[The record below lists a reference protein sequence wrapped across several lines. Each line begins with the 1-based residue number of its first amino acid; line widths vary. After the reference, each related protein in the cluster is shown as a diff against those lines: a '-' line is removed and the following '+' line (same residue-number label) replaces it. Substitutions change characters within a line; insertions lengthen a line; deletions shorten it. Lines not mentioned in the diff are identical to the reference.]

1 MMGKTLFRIALVAMM
16 AAPAAGCAAAA
27 VGAGAAAGIHL
38 TSQGAEGV
46 ASEPVASVSNRTRT
60 VLESEGIRV
69 TGTENEE
76 GGTEMEF
83 RGRKGEM
90 QVHVKLEA
98 RESGGTIV
106 RASARTGPTAWRK
119 DYARTLVQRITGG

>member
-38 TSQGAEGV
+38 TSQGAEGM
-46 ASEPVASVSNRTRT
+46 ASESVASVSSRTRT
-60 VLESEGIRV
+60 VLESEGIRL
-69 TGTENEE
+69 TDAENEE

-90 QVHVKLEA
+90 QVHVKLEG
-98 RESGGTIV
+98 RDGGGTLV

>member
-1 MMGKTLFRIALVAMM
+1 MTGKRLFRIALVAMI

-46 ASEPVASVSNRTRT
+46 ASEPVAAVSARARS
-60 VLESEGIRV
+60 VLESEGIRL
-69 TGTENEE
+69 TGTESEE
-76 GGTEMEF
+76 GGTEMEY
-83 RGRKGEM
+83 RGRKGDI
-90 QVHVKLEA
+90 QVHVKLEG
-98 RESGGTIV
+98 REGGGTLV